1 MSYTQLIYT
10 STLHGDDE
18 SVLTSIHSH
27 AVRNNTTV
35 TITGMLIFYKGRF
48 LQVLEGDKKTVHKV
62 FDKIKHDPRHQ
73 NVELLLEKDVE
84 ERSFSHWN
92 MGFRHLQEDELTQ
105 MSVYKN
111 YLESEFLTM
120 KQNPEMALEILQ
132 EKFNS
137 P

>member
-1 MSYTQLIYT
+1 MSYTQLVYT
-10 STLHGDDE
+10 STLDGDDE
-18 SVLTSIHSH
+18 SVLASIHSH

-35 TITGMLIFYKGRF
+35 TITGMLIYYRGRF

-62 FDKIKHDPRHQ
+62 YEKIKEDPRHQ

-84 ERSFSHWN
+84 ERSFVHWN
-92 MGFRHLQEDELTQ
+92 MGFKHLQEEELMQ
-105 MSVYKN
+105 LPVYKN
-111 YLESEFLTM
+111 YLESEFITM
-120 KQNPEMALEILQ
+120 MQNPEMALEILK